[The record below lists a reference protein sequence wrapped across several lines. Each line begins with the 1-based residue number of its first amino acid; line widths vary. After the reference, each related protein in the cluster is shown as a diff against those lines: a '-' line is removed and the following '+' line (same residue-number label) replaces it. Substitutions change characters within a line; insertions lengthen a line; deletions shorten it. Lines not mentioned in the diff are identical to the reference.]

1 MATNDT
7 IDPMQTDMAPIT
19 SVDDEFESVK
29 AGRLRPYQVKDT
41 ASRRK
46 AYEWWMGQR
55 QVAPT
60 FPGSASVVPQA
71 SATDMVDSASTTKL
85 MQSNGEVGMFVD
97 KNAPIDVENVRQ
109 GMIRPDQIQNP
120 TVRGA
125 VMNRIQNDPAFASE
139 FRRNIRAQAF
149 GEGIPADP
157 NDVARAEDELRRGV
171 GVPVPEYDRDA
182 LIRQKIERK
191 RTEWSESR
199 TARAARQIA
208 RRDPRT
214 WDEEIE
220 KFNRRHAGE
229 SFLRREDIVSEG
241 GRRQETRSFGRY
253 GDAPQIIQPNPMTG
267 RSGAPRGTSSDPN
280 VIQTAVGDH
289 RIQSV
294 GGRQFAVPVIVN
306 DRGVAIPNAGM
317 LSRGEFDDVIG
328 TRDAAEIKRMI
339 YASGQ
344 PEWVSQM
351 RKIDSGYAAL
361 DSDTL
366 SPQEREAAEIEIRN
380 RENDL
385 FYRWTR
391 TNGAA
396 MIGGEQGIQRGE
408 PGMQEYE
415 SPEDRKERVKAEAA
429 AEKDREYE
437 DRRSIE
443 ERRKI
448 IGRAT
453 QIKGDNPDMTDEDAI
468 KAAEEEFSGN
478 PSRLYPSRPEPKE
491 PKEERPDFNANRFAT
506 EYIERKRRKAAA
518 NEDIKKERNYA
529 TMSPDVQKMLK
540 ERYGILEDADI
551 AKQAFTEAFTEAGG
565 EMADLAKAR
574 TNSEREFTKIAERYA
589 AGEITD
595 AELYQTVR
603 QSILRNLPAHLG
615 RFDTMEDDPAPNAKT
630 LRRFVNVVVSQIK
643 ARKEVAP

>member
-1 MATNDT
+1 
-7 IDPMQTDMAPIT
+7 
-19 SVDDEFESVK
+19 
-29 AGRLRPYQVKDT
+29 
-41 ASRRK
+41 
-46 AYEWWMGQR
+46 
-55 QVAPT
+55 
-60 FPGSASVVPQA
+60 
-71 SATDMVDSASTTKL
+71 
-85 MQSNGEVGMFVD
+85 
-97 KNAPIDVENVRQ
+97 
-109 GMIRPDQIQNP
+109 
-120 TVRGA
+120 
-125 VMNRIQNDPAFASE
+125 
-139 FRRNIRAQAF
+139 
-149 GEGIPADP
+149 
-157 NDVARAEDELRRGV
+157 
-171 GVPVPEYDRDA
+171 
-182 LIRQKIERK
+182 
-191 RTEWSESR
+191 
-199 TARAARQIA
+199 
-208 RRDPRT
+208 
-214 WDEEIE
+214 
-220 KFNRRHAGE
+220 
-229 SFLRREDIVSEG
+229 
-241 GRRQETRSFGRY
+241 
-253 GDAPQIIQPNPMTG
+253 
-267 RSGAPRGTSSDPN
+267 
-280 VIQTAVGDH
+280 
-289 RIQSV
+289 
-294 GGRQFAVPVIVN
+294 
-306 DRGVAIPNAGM
+306 
-317 LSRGEFDDVIG
+317 
-328 TRDAAEIKRMI
+328 
-339 YASGQ
+339 
-344 PEWVSQM
+344 M

-506 EYIERKRRKAAA
+506 EYADRFRRAREKNDELKDRIPPNA
-518 NEDIKKERNYA
+518 
-529 TMSPDVQKMLK
+529 SPDTVAFTKRQL
-540 ERYGILEDADI
+540 GIKEDADV
-551 AKQAFTEAFTEAGG
+551 ARDAFSAAFSEAGG
-565 EMADLAKAR
+565 EMADIAKAR
-574 TNSEREFTKIAERYA
+574 TNSEREFTKIAERYS